1 MFLKA
6 ASRPATDS
14 EGDTVEDPPATAVHP
29 IEPKKLRVFPEDSD
43 IPKDQLNTT
52 IDEHFVPIAHVVV
65 PNAEKFDEW
74 KEALTAELRRVVFPS
89 LPDRIPPARATNQ
102 GSPTVTMLETEAG
115 ISVRLEN

>member
-74 KEALTAELRRVVFPS
+74 KEALTAKLRRDG
-89 LPDRIPPARATNQ
+89 LPPPPHPLPPAP
-102 GSPTVTMLETEAG
+102 PTH
-115 ISVRLEN
+115 